1 MKNKFLILVGILIC
15 INSCRMPADPLGE
28 IKIIKR
34 LDTIDTGGN
43 CRDLDVDNKDNIL
56 VAAANYNGYFV
67 YKINYEINNSIDT
80 LIEIVHMGPDDLDV
94 DLGDNRIESI
104 VLSKENDI
112 AFILDKYEN
121 IWLYKYGSGAEQYG
135 GGQAKN
141 MKITDT
147 ACLNYGGSWL
157 SVAIDDKSDSIG
169 VYFLLN
175 HHSAELLTYC
185 ISKEDDD
192 YVELR
197 EWDDCLN
204 IQNYFKNGYADQEAC
219 EDAGYVWK
227 DPGCKSGGDYAQYST
242 SIVWTKLTDVAPED
256 NVFYG
261 DPDCEYII
269 NQGKIAG
276 KIFFNDG
283 VLSMTYGELGV
294 RSFKQ
299 SDENLCWGI
308 GIGETEYSIHYED
321 YMTQICG
328 VDSDG
333 NKTCENDEDWL
344 EEFGN
349 GVWDFDED
357 FIDCGTDGIGNT
369 ICENEEAWDETFG
382 NGTWDDASYDNDGNL
397 ITQAEELVDCSFTH
411 SNLVDCCKAVTC
423 PESDATCYLD
433 RTEDGFIESNGYP
446 GLGGVYSS
454 KGGIIPQISFE
465 FDTPGEVEIIYSID
479 QTIFAGLSHS
489 NGFTITK
496 LNDDGSTSDPG
507 QFATGYSIRGIH
519 EDNGLLALAAGH
531 DGILLYNWNGGVDVS
546 FIGKI
551 ETSYANNVKV
561 AGSIIFAATEDGIE
575 VIQIAR

>member
-1 MKNKFLILVGILIC
+1 MENKFLILVGILIC

-34 LDTIDTGGN
+34 LDTINTGGN
-43 CRDLDVDNKDNIL
+43 CRDLDVDIDDDIL

-67 YKINYEINNSIDT
+67 YKINYEINNIIDT
-80 LIEIVHMGPDDLDV
+80 LINSVHMSPDSLDTE
-94 DLGDNRIESI
+94 LGDNRIESI
-104 VLSKENDI
+104 VLSKTNDI

-185 ISKEDDD
+185 ISQEDDN
-192 YVELR
+192 YVQLR

-204 IQNYFKNGYADQEAC
+204 IQNYFKNGYADQEVC

-349 GVWDFDED
+349 GNYDLGESFQDNN
-357 FIDCGTDGIGNT
+357 GDGIWT
-369 ICENEEAWDETFG
+369 PEEEFEDA
-382 NGTWDDASYDNDGNL
+382 NGDGVWTQTEEFEDNNGDG
-397 ITQAEELVDCSFTH
+397 IWTPAEGFVDCSDTH
-411 SNLVDCCKAVTC
+411 SDLVSCCKAVIC
-423 PESDATCYLD
+423 PDSSPTCYLD

-575 VIQIAR
+575 VIQIDR

>member
-1 MKNKFLILVGILIC
+1 MKNVFLIVIVIC

-43 CRDLDVDNKDNIL
+43 CLDLDVDIIDNVL
-56 VAAANYNGYFV
+56 VAAANYNGYFI
-67 YKINYEINNSIDT
+67 YKINYNNNTIDSLT
-80 LIEIVHMGPDDLDV
+80 ESVHLGPDDLDA

-112 AFILDKYEN
+112 AFILDRYEN
-121 IWLYKYGSGAEQYG
+121 IWLHKYSDDDNTVQYDKRKILTTCETYGA
-135 GGQAKN
+135 A
-141 MKITDT
+141 
-147 ACLNYGGSWL
+147 WL
-157 SVAIDDKSDSIG
+157 SVAIDDKLDSIG

-175 HHSAELLTYC
+175 HRSAELLKYC
-185 ISKEDDD
+185 ISEDDND

-204 IQNYFKNGYADQEAC
+204 IQNYFIQGIATQEDC

-242 SIVWTKLTDVAPED
+242 SLVWKKLTDVGP
-256 NVFYG
+256 G
-261 DPDCEYII
+261 DTAFEGEPDCEYII
-269 NQGKIAG
+269 NQGKIAE

-294 RSFKQ
+294 RNYKQ

-308 GIGETEYSIHYED
+308 GIGESEYSKHYED

-328 VDSDG
+328 VDTDG

-349 GVWDFDED
+349 GIWDSGEEFDD
-357 FIDCGTDGIGNT
+357 LN
-369 ICENEEAWDETFG
+369 G
-382 NGTWDDASYDNDGNL
+382 NGEWDDASYDDDGIL
-397 ITQAEELVDCSFTH
+397 ITPAEELVDCSSTH
-411 SNLVDCCKAVTC
+411 SNLVDCCKAIRC
-423 PESDATCYLD
+423 PESDATCYID
-433 RTEDGFIESNGYP
+433 RTVGGFIDSNGYP

-454 KGGIIPQISFE
+454 KGGIIPQIYSE
-465 FDTPGEVEIIYSID
+465 FDTPGEVETIYSID

-489 NGFTITK
+489 NGCIIK
-496 LNDDGSTSDPG
+496 ILNDNGKVSGSN
-507 QFATGYSIRGIH
+507 QFAVGYTIKGIH
-519 EDNGLLALAAGH
+519 EHNGLLALAAGN
-531 DGILLYNWNGGVDVS
+531 DGILLYNWNGGADVS

-551 ETSYANNVKV
+551 ETAYANNVKV
-561 AGSIIFAATEDGIE
+561 AGDIIFAATEDGIE
-575 VIQIAR
+575 VIQIDR